1 MVEPESEEMNTR
13 VLILRGV
20 EAPQVGERG
29 AGDMDDGDVER
40 ESRCWAV
47 RRGPIVFVFRW
58 WAKDWNVLVPVS
70 FHGLDEMLSRFEET
84 RYGKGV
90 RST

>member
-20 EAPQVGERG
+20 EGPQFGE
-29 AGDMDDGDVER
+29 AGVVDVDDGGVES

-58 WAKDWNVLVPVS
+58 
-70 FHGLDEMLSRFEET
+70 
-84 RYGKGV
+84 
-90 RST
+90 